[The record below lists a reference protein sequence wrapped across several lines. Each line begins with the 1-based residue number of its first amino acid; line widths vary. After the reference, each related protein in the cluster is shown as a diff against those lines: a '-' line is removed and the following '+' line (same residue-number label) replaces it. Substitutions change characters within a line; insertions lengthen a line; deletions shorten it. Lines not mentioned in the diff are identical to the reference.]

1 MDLRWNCYADYEG
14 KKIPEEYWKEAGHG
28 QQRKNWV
35 VEWEPEVT
43 KDTVQPS
50 TKNIQHP
57 VVQTKVL
64 IYEPVVKPTMPY
76 PSRVNKQKLR
86 EKDDKLALKFLE
98 IFRKLDF
105 ELSFADSLLH
115 MPKKTRPAGIAEDVF
130 VKVGKFYFLTDFIV
144 VDYVVDP
151 RVPLIIGRPFLRT
164 EHALIDVYGEELTL
178 RVDDEAITFKVG
190 QTLKYSYN
198 DADGNPA
205 SEQIIY
211 ASSPTLTPLGDSD
224 FLLEETDAFLSIEDD
239 SISPKIDDY
248 YYDYEADILL
258 VEEFLY
264 DYPSPPLPLKELI
277 FVEPKTEKYSIDK
290 PPELELND
298 LPSHL
303 EYAFLE
309 GADKLPVIIAKNLN
323 DDEKA

>member
-1 MDLRWNCYADYEG
+1 MNTASTSGSRQLPSNTIANPKFELKAITTRSGVSYKG
-14 KKIPEEYWKEAGHG
+14 RLILPPFSSLPK
-28 QQRKNWV
+28 V

-43 KDTVQPS
+43 KDTVQP
-50 TKNIQHP
+50 I
-57 VVQTKVL
+57 
-64 IYEPVVKPTMPY
+64 
-76 PSRVNKQKLR
+76 
-86 EKDDKLALKFLE
+86 
-98 IFRKLDF
+98 
-105 ELSFADSLLH
+105 
-115 MPKKTRPAGIAEDVF
+115 
-130 VKVGKFYFLTDFIV
+130 

-151 RVPLIIGRPFLRT
+151 RVPLIMGRPFLRT

-198 DADGNPA
+198 DAESINRIDLIDVA
-205 SEQIIY
+205 CEEY
-211 ASSPTLTPLGDSD
+211 AQEG
-224 FLLEETDAFLSIEDD
+224 E
-239 SISPKIDDY
+239 
-248 YYDYEADILL
+248 ILL